1 MRLQEIG
8 GADAGELQ
16 ELRRIIGAA
25 GHQHFFPCARGAQ
38 FSILLVF
45 DRLRAAPLEQEALRQ
60 RRSLHMQ
67 IGAAHRRPQ
76 IGIGAGGAAA
86 APRRGL
92 EEAGAFLGLAVEI
105 RIEGNAGLD
114 RGLHEGFRQR
124 ILVPPVR
131 HRERPAGAVKLV
143 LAALLV
149 LRLPEIRQHVVKT
162 PADIAAL
169 APAVVVLVLAAHI
182 EQAVDRARSA
192 QHFSA
197 RLEHLPAAEAR
208 LRLGLVH
215 PVDRLL
221 LEQLAVAERHMDPD
235 VAVLRARPRAAAP
248 NACRSRSA
256 DWRARIRQSRRR
268 R

>member
-1 MRLQEIG
+1 
-8 GADAGELQ
+8 
-16 ELRRIIGAA
+16 
-25 GHQHFFPCARGAQ
+25 
-38 FSILLVF
+38 
-45 DRLRAAPLEQEALRQ
+45 
-60 RRSLHMQ
+60 MQ

-149 LRLPEIRQHVVKT
+149 LRLPEIRQHVVIT

-182 EQAVDRARSA
+182 KQAVDRARSA

-215 PVDRLL
+215 PVDRLF

-235 VAVLRARPRAAAP
+235 IAVLRAGLEQQHRMLAVRAQPVGEHASGGAGADDDIIEFGGFPRAIVVHELP
-248 NACRSRSA
+248 RSTRDRRHQIKHPGKVARKPIVARAVGRSSGK
-256 DWRARIRQSRRR
+256 R
-268 R
+268 